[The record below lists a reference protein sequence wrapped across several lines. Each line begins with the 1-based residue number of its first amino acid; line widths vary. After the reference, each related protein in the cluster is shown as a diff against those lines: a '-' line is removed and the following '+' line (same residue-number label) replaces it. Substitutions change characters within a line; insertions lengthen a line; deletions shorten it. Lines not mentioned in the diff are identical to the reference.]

1 MFLAGLEPATFRVL
15 SGCDNHYTTE
25 TTLIPFALTWHTFSL
40 APEMHRL
47 NFDRFDVKRTVG
59 VKTGPAATFNLL
71 LFSHNVRMD
80 GCHGWT
86 GVPGLSIRVAFLSLI
101 EHLFNLGAY
110 PQA

>member
-1 MFLAGLEPATFRVL
+1 ML
-15 SGCDNHYTTE
+15 
-25 TTLIPFALTWHTFSL
+25 TLIMSITK
-40 APEMHRL
+40 EMHRL

-86 GVPGLSIRVAFLSLI
+86 GVPGLSIGVAFLIIS
-101 EHLFNLGAY
+101 
-110 PQA
+110 QV